1 MGRRGKRKQTVVSI
15 ITQILIAMPILTI
28 VLSLLAAKIILSGTI
43 REANLMGCVYTIG
56 AIVSFLL
63 SLYCALRMPQKKL
76 IWGSAVVVLYAVML
90 LLGNLLFFGIGYG
103 RMLPTLSAVLL
114 GGIAGSLL
122 GSVKRSK
129 YA

>member
-1 MGRRGKRKQTVVSI
+1 MGRKGKKKQTVVSI
-15 ITQILIAMPILTI
+15 FTQILIAMPILTI

-76 IWGSAVVVLYAVML
+76 IWGSAVAVLYAVML

-103 RMLPTLSAVLL
+103 SMLPTLGAVLL